1 MAETVDLRSDTVT
14 TPTDAMRRAMMDA
27 PLGDD
32 VLGDEPTVIELQRR
46 CAELFGK
53 AGACFVPSGTMA
65 NLSAIKAQTEP
76 GDEIL
81 ASPGSHILHYETA
94 GVAAIAGCQVRAID
108 GERGQFD
115 ADQIDAMIRPNDHH
129 APRTRMVEIEN
140 TANRGGGSVWSLA
153 RVRAVSAKAR
163 EHGLRVHLDGARLW
177 NACVAS
183 GTSPAEYAAEADTVS
198 ACFSKALGTPAGS
211 IVVGDAETIH
221 RVHRLRKMF
230 GGAMRQAGVLAGAA
244 LHAIDHHID
253 RLVEDHVNARR
264 LANGLSEIDGVTINP
279 DSVETNIVY
288 FDVDPGAL
296 AAPELCA
303 RLSDKS
309 VRMLATGPATIR
321 AVTHLQVDEA
331 MIERAI
337 AEVRSA
343 IGAAQPA

>member
-14 TPTDAMRRAMMDA
+14 TPTEEMRRAMMGA

-32 VLGDEPTVIELQRR
+32 VLGDEPTVLELQRR

-53 AGACFVPSGTMA
+53 EAACFVPSGTMA

-81 ASPGSHILHYETA
+81 ASPQSHILHYETA
-94 GVAAIAGCQVRAID
+94 GVAAIAGCQVCAID
-108 GERGQFD
+108 GERGRYE
-115 ADQIDAMIRPNDHH
+115 ADQLDAMIRPIDHH

-140 TANRGGGSVWSLA
+140 TANRGGGSVWPIA

-163 EHGLRVHLDGARLW
+163 EHGLRVHLDGARIW
-177 NACVAS
+177 NACIAS

-211 IVVGDAETIH
+211 IVVGVGETIH
-221 RVHRLRKMF
+221 RVHRLRKML

-244 LHAIDHHID
+244 LYAIDNHIE

-264 LANGLSEIDGVTINP
+264 LANGLAEIEGVSIEP
-279 DSVETNIVY
+279 EAIETNIVY
-288 FDVDPGAL
+288 FDIDPRAMS
-296 AAPELCA
+296 APDLCKS
-303 RLSDKS
+303 LKS
-309 VRMLATGPATIR
+309 VGVLMLDTGPSTVR
-321 AVTHLQVDEA
+321 AVTHLQVDRA
-331 MIERAI
+331 GIARAI
-337 AEVRSA
+337 EAVRASM
-343 IGAAQPA
+343 GAAQPA